1 MEKDIRQTPVSCKPA
16 SAPSQSQVTGLNAH
30 GNVLNGNGNKRV
42 ARPNASNSASVQ
54 APGNASSV
62 APAQS
67 QVTGLNDASA
77 SSASASTAPHAPSR
91 SQIAS
96 PHATQPENSTS
107 RSQTASPHAAQP
119 ANSTQPVN
127 STPPSQPAAVGTF
140 TCLYESKDKKYCL
153 FADEHGHLTSVK
165 AHRLS

>member
-1 MEKDIRQTPVSCKPA
+1 MKKDVRQTPISCKPA

-67 QVTGLNDASA
+67 QVTGLNTASA

-91 SQIAS
+91 SQTAS
-96 PHATQPENSTS
+96 PHATQP
-107 RSQTASPHAAQP
+107 
-119 ANSTQPVN
+119 ANFTQPVN
-127 STPPSQPAAVGTF
+127 STQPSQPAAVGTF

-153 FADEHGHLTSVK
+153 FADENGHLTSVK

>member
-1 MEKDIRQTPVSCKPA
+1 MKKDVRQTPISCKPA
-16 SAPSQSQVTGLNAH
+16 SAPSQSQVKGLNT
-30 GNVLNGNGNKRV
+30 
-42 ARPNASNSASVQ
+42 
-54 APGNASSV
+54 

-67 QVTGLNDASA
+67 QVAGLNTAPA
-77 SSASASTAPHAPSR
+77 SSTSASTAPHAPSR

-119 ANSTQPVN
+119 AHAPQPGNSTQP
-127 STPPSQPAAVGTF
+127 PQPAAVGTF

-153 FADEHGHLTSVK
+153 FADENGHLTSVK